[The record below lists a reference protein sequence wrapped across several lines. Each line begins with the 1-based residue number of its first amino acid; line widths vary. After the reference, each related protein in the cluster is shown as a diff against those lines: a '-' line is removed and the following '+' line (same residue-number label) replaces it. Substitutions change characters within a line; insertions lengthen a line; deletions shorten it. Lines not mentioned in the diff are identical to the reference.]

1 MRLNNTTP
9 VPNVFFDSHLENL
22 SGSAVRV
29 YLKIVRNLL
38 GWRDENG
45 NVKKRDWIAHSQ
57 FEKTGLS
64 NRSVTS
70 GVQELLDHGLIGVS
84 DDYLNNLNDPLKR
97 KKAKRVYYSLVL
109 ENTPTTENSAFYS
122 ENSTFYNAKSIEKTP
137 QNLRITKD
145 ISLQKYSANERVPDH
160 IRIEQIRRERLKK
173 QEMDKQK
180 ERDSWLWLAVFFC
193 F

>member
-70 GVQELLDHGLIGVS
+70 GVQELLDHGLIGVT
-84 DDYLNNLNDPLKR
+84 DDYLNNLCDPLRR

-109 ENTPTTENSAFYS
+109 ENTPITEKSTFYS
-122 ENSTFYNAKSIEKTP
+122 ENNTLYNEKTKEKTP
-137 QNLRITKD
+137 QNLLITKE
-145 ISLQKYSANERVPDH
+145 ISLPKYNANERVSDH
-160 IRIEQIRRERLKK
+160 IRIEQIRREKLKK

-180 ERDSWLWLAVFFC
+180 ERDSWL
-193 F
+193 

>member
-9 VPNVFFDSHLENL
+9 VPNAFFDTHLENL

-84 DDYLNNLNDPLKR
+84 DDYLNNLNDPFKR

-109 ENTPTTENSAFYS
+109 ENSEKNTPYT
-122 ENSTFYNAKSIEKTP
+122 ENSTFYNAKTKENTP
-137 QNLRITKD
+137 QNLRITKE
-145 ISLQKYSANERVPDH
+145 ISLPKYNANERVPDH
-160 IRIEQIRRERLKK
+160 IRIEQIRQERIKK
-173 QEMDKQK
+173 EQTEKQR
-180 ERDSWLWLAVFFC
+180 ERDSWL
-193 F
+193 